1 MSVPGADNDWS
12 SNDGVP
18 PITNCRILVVDDDRL
33 IQKLVRTRL
42 EMEGI
47 EHIEVAENGRDGLLK
62 IDSFRPDL
70 VILDVDMPVM
80 DGIEF
85 LRLVRAKPK
94 YADLDVIVSTAIDD
108 TDKRDDLLE
117 LGASNVIVKPINH
130 DLLAARVRI
139 HLEHGLMVKSLK
151 TYRQR
156 VAKELASAQKM
167 QLQLL
172 PADARVEEIRSRY
185 GLIVNRHFQPSSELG
200 GDYFD
205 LWPMDEHRF
214 GVLMID
220 FSGHGISAAINT
232 FRLSTILRGVGS
244 ANRTPGEFLS
254 EINKGLAEILSVSE
268 FATALFAI
276 VDVDAGVISY
286 SAAGAPHPI
295 VGRGSPPQ
303 LALGDGSGLPLSI
316 DSGTVYE
323 NRELEFPKGSFLV
336 LTSDAV
342 TESRDAE
349 GQLLGIE
356 GLCDLI
362 GHVTVDPG
370 NTASLEELLDRFFA
384 HIPVP
389 ADDDR
394 TLLWIG
400 R

>member
-1 MSVPGADNDWS
+1 MSNLGAGNEWTSD
-12 SNDGVP
+12 DGVP

-33 IQKLVRTRL
+33 IQKLVWTRL

-85 LRLVRAKPK
+85 LRLIRAKPK

-117 LGASNVIVKPINH
+117 LGATNVIVKPINH

-232 FRLSTILRGVGS
+232 FRLSTILRGVSS
-244 ANRTPGEFLS
+244 ADRTPGEFLA

-276 VDVDAGVISY
+276 VDIDAY
-286 SAAGAPHPI
+286 LF
-295 VGRGSPPQ
+295 GS
-303 LALGDGSGLPLSI
+303 
-316 DSGTVYE
+316 
-323 NRELEFPKGSFLV
+323 R
-336 LTSDAV
+336 
-342 TESRDAE
+342 R
-349 GQLLGIE
+349 
-356 GLCDLI
+356 
-362 GHVTVDPG
+362 
-370 NTASLEELLDRFFA
+370 TASHR
-384 HIPVP
+384 
-389 ADDDR
+389 R
-394 TLLWIG
+394 
-400 R
+400 